1 LFDGIFCY
9 NTTMNKVNYQL
20 EMDKVIKELQS
31 QKRTP
36 TLLLHCCCAP
46 CATHCLTTLSPYFK
60 LTTYFFNPNI
70 FPDTEYEQ
78 RKNELERLVKS
89 IDSVNKIKQLTA
101 EYNPQDFF
109 ELAKGVENAPEGG
122 ERCVKCFYAR
132 LKSTAQKA
140 REGGY
145 EYITTTLTISPL
157 KNAQLINEIGEQVAK
172 EEGVKWLPTDFKK
185 QNGYLN
191 SIKLSEQYE
200 LYRQNYCGCVFSQ
213 QNQK

>member
-1 LFDGIFCY
+1 
-9 NTTMNKVNYQL
+9 MNKVNYQL
-20 EMDKVIKELQS
+20 EMQKTIQELQK
-31 QKRTP
+31 QNHTP
-36 TLLLHCCCAP
+36 SLLLHCCCAP
-46 CATHCLTTLSPYFK
+46 CATHCLNTLSPYFK

-70 FPDTEYEQ
+70 FPTTEYEQ
-78 RKNELERLVKS
+78 RQKELERLVKS
-89 IDSVNKIKQLTA
+89 ITSVNKISQLTA
-101 EYNPQDFF
+101 EYNPQEFF

-122 ERCVKCFYAR
+122 ERCVKCFYMR

-140 REGGY
+140 REGDF
-145 EYITTTLTISPL
+145 EYFTTTLTISPL

-191 SIKLSEQYE
+191 SIKLSEQYG